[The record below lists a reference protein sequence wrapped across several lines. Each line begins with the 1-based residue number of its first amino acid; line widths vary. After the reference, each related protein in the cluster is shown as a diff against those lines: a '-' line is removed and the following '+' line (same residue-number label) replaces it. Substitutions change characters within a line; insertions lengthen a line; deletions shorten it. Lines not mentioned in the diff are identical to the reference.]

1 MRQMQRNSKK
11 SRTHDSYNVFDP
23 RRSRIKRVF
32 QSYDSK
38 TKMKKIELVVG
49 VIVRDG
55 KMLCVQRSEHSKE
68 YISLQWEFP
77 GGKVE
82 VGESRH
88 EALVREIREELAV
101 DVLVLDLLITVEHT
115 YPDFHLVMHSYT
127 CSIAKG
133 EPVLKEHVASK
144 WLRVEELDQLD
155 WAAADI
161 PIVEN

>member
-1 MRQMQRNSKK
+1 M
-11 SRTHDSYNVFDP
+11 T
-23 RRSRIKRVF
+23 
-32 QSYDSK
+32 K
-38 TKMKKIELVVG
+38 TIEVVAA
-49 VIVRDG
+49 VIFREG
-55 KMLCVQRSEHSKE
+55 KVLCVQRPRNTKE
-68 YISLQWEFP
+68 FISLKWEFP
-77 GGKVE
+77 GGKIE
-82 VGESRH
+82 LGENR
-88 EALVREIREELAV
+88 EQALRREILEEL
-101 DVLVLDLLITVEHT
+101 DVEIENLEYFMTVEHT